1 MRFRSTRARSL
12 FTNKGNSCTQEAG
25 FTLLELLVA
34 LTLAAIIS
42 LIIAQVG
49 TSSQKMY
56 ESTISTVETYQKFR
70 YALDDINENLSKMV
84 PTASL
89 EFYQDQGRSRG
100 YWDEG
105 EELKD
110 QDVGPNLEGGTPRK
124 YDEAATLFERKYL
137 LEDPRPDEPQEHWND
152 SIYFKAPVEV
162 EGVIRLAN
170 VEYFLA
176 DPRRLE
182 DDLADGKIPAEE
194 EISFSDSR
202 SLVLLK
208 VVRYIDL
215 NESNYNTTEVRVK
228 KVISELCSNVTDFK
242 IEYFYDNHFDSKSG
256 GFMSPSVEVTPE
268 LVDSE
273 DTGLRNIAGTYTKK
287 FLYGGFLSNIR
298 TNALRG
304 TRNIET
310 GSSMPVQF
318 NYSGSNKIRFSQ
330 LKTGDK
336 LYIWSDGGSSFP
348 SGEFT
353 LLYNSEGRLLLKE
366 PIPSSTWERDPGG
379 LRFRAPFVPPAF
391 RISVRVLNEKGEEP
405 RTLTMVVSTNR

>member
-1 MRFRSTRARSL
+1 MFTSKGRASTHES
-12 FTNKGNSCTQEAG
+12 G

-49 TSSQKMY
+49 TDSQNMY
-56 ESTISTVETYQKFR
+56 DSTITTVETYQKFR

-110 QDVGPNLEGGTPRK
+110 QDVGPNLEGGTPRE

-162 EGVIRLAN
+162 GGVIRLAN

-182 DDLADGKIPAEE
+182 NNDQDGKIPADD
-194 EISFSDSR
+194 EISYLNSR

-215 NESNYNTTEVRVK
+215 NESNYNSTEVRVK
-228 KVISELCSNVTDFK
+228 KVISELCSNVTDLK
-242 IEYFYDNHFDSKSG
+242 IEYYYDNYFDNKPG

-273 DTGLRNIAGTYTKK
+273 DTTLRNVAGTLKK
-287 FLYGGFLSNIR
+287 RFLYGGFKSRIR
-298 TNALRG
+298 TNAIRG
-304 TRNIET
+304 VRNIET
-310 GSSMPVQF
+310 GSMMPVQF
-318 NYSGSNKIRFSQ
+318 NYSGNNKIRFSQ
-330 LKTGDK
+330 LETGDK
-336 LYIWSDGGSSFP
+336 LYIWTDGGSSFP

-366 PIPSSTWERDPGG
+366 PIPSSTWEQDPGG

-391 RISVRVLNEKGEEP
+391 RVSVRVLNEKGEEP
-405 RTLTMVVSTNR
+405 RTLTMVVSTNG

>member
-1 MRFRSTRARSL
+1 M
-12 FTNKGNSCTQEAG
+12 
-25 FTLLELLVA
+25 
-34 LTLAAIIS
+34 
-42 LIIAQVG
+42 
-49 TSSQKMY
+49 
-56 ESTISTVETYQKFR
+56 
-70 YALDDINENLSKMV
+70 
-84 PTASL
+84 
-89 EFYQDQGRSRG
+89 
-100 YWDEG
+100 
-105 EELKD
+105 
-110 QDVGPNLEGGTPRK
+110 
-124 YDEAATLFERKYL
+124 
-137 LEDPRPDEPQEHWND
+137 
-152 SIYFKAPVEV
+152 
-162 EGVIRLAN
+162 
-170 VEYFLA
+170 
-176 DPRRLE
+176 
-182 DDLADGKIPAEE
+182 
-194 EISFSDSR
+194 
-202 SLVLLK
+202 
-208 VVRYIDL
+208 
-215 NESNYNTTEVRVK
+215 
-228 KVISELCSNVTDFK
+228 TDFK
-242 IEYFYDNHFDSKSG
+242 IEYFYDNRFDSKSG

-273 DTGLRNIAGTYTKK
+273 DSGLRNIAGTYTKK

-310 GSSMPVQF
+310 GSNMPVQF

-379 LRFRAPFVPPAF
+379 LRFRAPFVPPSF

>member
-1 MRFRSTRARSL
+1 MFTSKGRASTHES
-12 FTNKGNSCTQEAG
+12 G

-49 TSSQKMY
+49 TDSQKMY
-56 ESTISTVETYQKFR
+56 DSTITTVETYQKFR

-110 QDVGPNLEGGTPRK
+110 QDVGPNLEGGTPRE

-162 EGVIRLAN
+162 GGVIRLAN

-182 DDLADGKIPAEE
+182 NNDQDGKIPADD
-194 EISFSDSR
+194 EISYLNSR

-215 NESNYNTTEVRVK
+215 NESNYNSTEVRVK
-228 KVISELCSNVTDFK
+228 KVISELCSNVTDLK
-242 IEYFYDNHFDSKSG
+242 IEYYYDNYFDNKPG

-273 DTGLRNIAGTYTKK
+273 DTTLRNVAGTLKK
-287 FLYGGFLSNIR
+287 RFLYGGFKSRIR
-298 TNALRG
+298 TNAIRG
-304 TRNIET
+304 VRNIET
-310 GSSMPVQF
+310 GSMMPVQF
-318 NYSGSNKIRFSQ
+318 NYSGNNKIRFSQ
-330 LKTGDK
+330 LETGDK
-336 LYIWSDGGSSFP
+336 LYIWTDGGSSFP

-366 PIPSSTWERDPGG
+366 PIPSSTWEQDPGG

-391 RISVRVLNEKGEEP
+391 RVSVRVLNEKGEEP
-405 RTLTMVVSTNR
+405 RTLTMVVSTNG